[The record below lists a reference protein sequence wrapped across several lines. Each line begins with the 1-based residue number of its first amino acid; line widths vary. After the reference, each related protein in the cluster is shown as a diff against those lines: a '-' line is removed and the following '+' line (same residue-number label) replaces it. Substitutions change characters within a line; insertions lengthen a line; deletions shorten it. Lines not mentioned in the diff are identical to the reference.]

1 MNFGQFAKFE
11 AIADLP
17 RDGCTMWRLG
27 GIVTAL
33 TLVMACGG
41 KKGATASP
49 EDSGAKESKQK
60 KNEALA
66 DLRALKKQGSFEE
79 MLAMASEVKPSARD
93 KEWEDLLEVAAVG
106 VLRQLAKEDAEG
118 AEMAPVEAADR
129 LVQLYPFL
137 GKRNKFRKVR
147 AETGVDAYRRC
158 WGTRCKYYNGWRRD
172 IDWSRAVHKY
182 SEIDPEYS
190 AFIAG
195 KMVMTRLIATTAT
208 GMFAL
213 AVEHNG
219 KKVCSDGDL
228 KKSVNEAKRDGSWED
243 EVAQIRRVCG

>member
-1 MNFGQFAKFE
+1 
-11 AIADLP
+11 
-17 RDGCTMWRLG
+17 MWRHG
-27 GIVTAL
+27 RFVTAL
-33 TLVMACGG
+33 ALVLACGG
-41 KKGATASP
+41 KKEATASP
-49 EDSGAKESKQK
+49 DDSDAKQSRETKKEVNED
-60 KNEALA
+60 LA

-79 MLAMASEVKPSARD
+79 MLAKATEVKPTARD
-93 KEWEDLLEVAAVG
+93 GEWEELLETAAVG
-106 VLRQLAKEDAEG
+106 FLQQLAKKEDEG

-129 LVQLYPFL
+129 IVELYPFL
-137 GKRNKFRKVR
+137 SDRKEFRKIR

-158 WGTRCKYYNGWRRD
+158 WNSRCKYYNGWQRD

-182 SEIDPEYS
+182 AEIDPEFS

-219 KKVCSDGDL
+219 KKVCADGDL
-228 KKSVNEAKRDGSWED
+228 KKSVNEARREGEWND
-243 EVAQIRRVCG
+243 EVAQITKVCGG